1 MPSLG
6 SGEVTACLDAPISP
20 SPLVEDTTLALG
32 AIELQEL
39 VSSVVKPPMVDL
51 KPLPSNLKY
60 VFLADGDK
68 LPVIISSALSD
79 VEEGRLV
86 SLLKSYRGAIG
97 WSLSLLIYQGL
108 IPRCALIRSSWR
120 KVLSLYGNLRGD

>member
-1 MPSLG
+1 MVDVCSSLG
-6 SGEVTACLDAPISP
+6 SVEVTACLDAPISP

-39 VSSVVKPPMVDL
+39 VPSVVKPPMVEL

-97 WSLSLLIYQGL
+97 WSLADIPGINPSVCTHKILLEESAKHVRQ
-108 IPRCALIRSSWR
+108 P
-120 KVLSLYGNLRGD
+120 